1 MLWNNGIINEKEK
14 GKDKMI
20 DIKYNEIKDRN
31 SWIDGNYLNATICVT
46 EDCNLRCT
54 YCYMVGKN
62 NHNKMNWKTGK
73 EIIDFL
79 LDNPY
84 TSEMAD
90 SIMLDFIGGEP
101 LLEMELIDKMCDYFI
116 LRMYAENHKWFPNYV
131 FTFSTN
137 GVLYG
142 KKNVRDYVEK
152 HGEHCAFSISIDG
165 TKEKHDMTRKKIDGS
180 GSYDDVIKNLPIY
193 MEENYNPS
201 TKSTFSS
208 EDLLYLKDSIIHLW
222 DLGFKDVESNLVY
235 ENVWKQ
241 GDAEIFEQ
249 QLKEL
254 ADYMFESGRYKTN
267 SVAYF
272 SPTRGL
278 PVGKK
283 DLASNR
289 CGAGYKTLAFDYKG
303 DIYPCIRFLEMCA
316 ENHAKRVIGNI
327 KEGVNYSR
335 LRPMAAATWEAQS
348 PDKCNTCECGTDCG
362 WCLAHNLSE
371 SNQDSVFQRCTY
383 ICEMHKANSK
393 ANKYYWQKY
402 EEVTGYTSSR
412 TVEKIKKIDTRTLK
426 YLYIITEDN
435 APAHCNYRNKNMN
448 SKKISKEIMDKALKL
463 CRSKELIPIFQGKIP
478 EYVDMRKQIFFEISN
493 ENSFKNP
500 VTGITVIDDMNL
512 KKDIMT
518 AVVTLILNKN
528 HIEKLAFSVKVLF
541 DKAKR
546 INIFI
551 SDLSEWNEQEIVLY
565 KRQLKEISEFIFGK
579 YKEGNYGYQIN
590 ILTDRL
596 YSDKDA
602 DNDCGA
608 GSSSIAV
615 GPNGKL
621 YVCPAFYFNNPDK
634 SIGDLKNGLE
644 YDYKRYLRE
653 KSAMCSKCKSE
664 VCNRYIFEGYEIC
677 GELNVPSD
685 IQCQINYI
693 EANESRKLMCKLN
706 KILPLEFHMNRDLPN
721 LEYIDYVAA
730 EIYRDERAEAKRWM
744 Y

>member
-1 MLWNNGIINEKEK
+1 
-14 GKDKMI
+14 MI
-20 DIKYNEIKDRN
+20 DIKYNEFKDRN
-31 SWIDGNYLNATICVT
+31 GWIDGNYLNATICVT

-62 NHNKMNWKTGK
+62 SKKMDWETGK
-73 EIIDFL
+73 KVIDFL

-84 TSEMAD
+84 TSEMSD

-101 LLEMELIDKMCDYFI
+101 LLEMDLIDKMCDYFI
-116 LRMYAENHKWFPNYV
+116 LRMYSEKHKWFPNYV

-142 KKNVRDYVEK
+142 KRSVRDYISK
-152 HGEHCAFSISIDG
+152 HGEHCPFSMSIDG

-180 GSYDDVIKNLPIY
+180 GSYDEIIKNLPLY

-208 EDLLYLKDSIIHLW
+208 DDLPYLKDSIIHLW

-235 ENVWKQ
+235 ENVWKP
-241 GDAEIFEQ
+241 GDSEIFEQ

-272 SPTRGL
+272 SPARGL
-278 PVGKK
+278 PIGKK

-289 CGAGYKTLAFDYKG
+289 CGAGYKSLAFDYKG

-335 LRPMAAATWEAQS
+335 LRPMAAATWQSQS
-348 PDKCNTCECGTDCG
+348 PDKCNICEWGTDCG

-371 SNQDSVFQRCTY
+371 SDSDSVFERCTY
-383 ICEMHKANSK
+383 ICEMHKANAR

-402 EEVTGYTSSR
+402 EEITGYTSSR
-412 TVEKIKKIDTRTLK
+412 TIEKMKKTDARFLR

-435 APAHCNYRNKNMN
+435 APSHCNYINKNTKNQKM
-448 SKKISKEIMDKALKL
+448 SKEIMNEALAW
-463 CRSKELIPIFQGKIP
+463 CRSEELIPIFQGEIP
-478 EYVDMRKQIFFEISN
+478 QYVDMRKQVFFEISDK
-493 ENSFKNP
+493 NSFRNP
-500 VTGITVIDDMNL
+500 TTGITVIN
-512 KKDIMT
+512 DIEKQEDIVT
-518 AVVTLILNKN
+518 AVVTLIIRKSDIN
-528 HIEKLAFSVKVLF
+528 KLANRVFELFS
-541 DKAKR
+541 KAKR

-551 SDLSEWNEQEIVLY
+551 SDLFDWEEEEIVLY
-565 KRQLKEISEFIFGK
+565 KDELKKASDYIFQK
-579 YKEGNYGYQIN
+579 YSQGEYGYQIN
-590 ILTDRL
+590 VLTDRL
-596 YSDKDA
+596 YADWDS

-608 GSSSIAV
+608 GTSSIAI
-615 GPNGKL
+615 GPNGKF
-621 YVCPAFYFNNPDK
+621 YVCPAFYFNNPEK
-634 SIGDLKNGLE
+634 NIGDIKSGITINRNQ
-644 YDYKRYLRE
+644 YSRE
-653 KSAMCSKCKSE
+653 KSAMCVKCKSG
-664 VCNRYIFEGYEIC
+664 VCNRCLFEGYKVC
-677 GELNVPSD
+677 GEMNVPSD

-693 EANESRKLMCKLN
+693 EANESRQLMKKLDKDML
-706 KILPLEFHMNRDLPN
+706 LGFHMNRDLPE
-721 LEYIDYVAA
+721 LEYVDYVAA

>member
-1 MLWNNGIINEKEK
+1 
-14 GKDKMI
+14 MI
-20 DIKYNEIKDRN
+20 DVKYNEIKDRN

-62 NHNKMNWKTGK
+62 SFNKMDWETGK
-73 EIIDFL
+73 KIIDFL

-84 TSEMAD
+84 TSEMSD

-101 LLEMELIDKMCDYFI
+101 LLEMDLIDKMCDYFI
-116 LRMYAENHKWFPNYV
+116 LRMYSESHKWFPNYV

-142 KKNVRDYVEK
+142 KKTVRDYVSK

-180 GSYDDVIKNLPIY
+180 GSYDEVIKNLPLY

-208 EDLLYLKDSIIHLW
+208 DDLPYLKDSIIHLW

-235 ENVWKQ
+235 EDVWKP

-327 KEGVNYSR
+327 NEGVNYSL
-335 LRPMAAATWEAQS
+335 LRPMAAATWQSQS

-371 SNQDSVFQRCTY
+371 SDEGSVFERCTY
-383 ICEMHKANSK
+383 ICEMHKANAR

-402 EEVTGYTSSR
+402 EEITGYTSGR
-412 TVEKIKKIDTRTLK
+412 TIEKMKKTDARSLR

-435 APAHCNYRNKNMN
+435 APAHCNYTNTCTGNQKMP
-448 SKKISKEIMDKALKL
+448 KEVLDKALVL
-463 CRSKELIPIFQGKIP
+463 CRTEELIPIFQGQIP
-478 EYVDMRKQIFFEISN
+478 EYVDMRNQMFFEISDKD
-493 ENSFKNP
+493 SFRNP
-500 VTGITVIDDMNL
+500 TTGITVINNIDEQ
-512 KKDIMT
+512 KHFVT
-518 AVVTLILNKN
+518 AVATLILHRGDIHK
-528 HIEKLAFSVKVLF
+528 ISTRIAEMFCEV
-541 DKAKR
+541 KR

-551 SDLSEWNEQEIVLY
+551 SDLSSWGEEEIL
-565 KRQLKEISEFIFGK
+565 S
-579 YKEGNYGYQIN
+579 YKEELKKISDYILQKYSQGQYGYQLN
-590 ILTDRL
+590 VLTDRL
-596 YSDKDA
+596 YADWDN

-608 GSSSIAV
+608 GISSIAV
-615 GPNGKL
+615 APNGKL
-621 YVCPAFYFNNPDK
+621 YACPAFYFNNPEK
-634 SIGDLKNGLE
+634 NIGDLESGIRMNRNH
-644 YDYKRYLRE
+644 YTRE
-653 KSAMCSKCKSE
+653 KSAMCVKCKSG
-664 VCNRYIFEGYEIC
+664 VCNRCLYEGYKVC

-685 IQCQINYI
+685 TQCRINYV
-693 EANESRKLMCKLN
+693 EANESRRLMRKLDEV
-706 KILPLEFHMNRDLPN
+706 LPAGFHMNRDLPE